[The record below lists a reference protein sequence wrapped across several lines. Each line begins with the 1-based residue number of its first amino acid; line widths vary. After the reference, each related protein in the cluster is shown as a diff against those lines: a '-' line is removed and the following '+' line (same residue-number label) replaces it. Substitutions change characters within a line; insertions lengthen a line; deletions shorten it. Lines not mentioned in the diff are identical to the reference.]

1 MSAPRSPRISRRTLR
16 AASALSLAVG
26 AGLAVTVAL
35 PATAGAVTTST
46 SASVTTDSAG
56 RRIQYTAAPGQTNKV
71 TVTVTSGDRVHRT
84 YVIDDVV
91 PITIESG
98 TPCTRPDSADLT
110 RISCTGERTDS
121 VLAMSLAD
129 GDDTVTYTN
138 ATGQNGTTGQVDLGS
153 GNDRSTDTTTSGFH
167 EVYGGPGDDTITGVG
182 TMWVQGGDGKDTI
195 HVGAHSHAMGENGV
209 DTIYADGD
217 GAMADGGRGND
228 FLYGGPGGQLLQG
241 GTDGNDTIRGGT
253 GNDQL
258 YGQTGNDILYGN
270 SGNDTIYGNSGNDQ
284 LYGGPGTDTLSGGPG
299 RNVVHQN

>member
-1 MSAPRSPRISRRTLR
+1 MVSTLGLVLGTAL
-16 AASALSLAVG
+16 AAS
-26 AGLAVTVAL
+26 VAL
-35 PATAGAVTTST
+35 PVTAGAATAP
-46 SASVTTDSAG
+46 ASVGTASEG

-71 TVTVTSGDRVHRT
+71 TVTVTSADRAHRT

-110 RISCTGERTDS
+110 RISCTGERADS
-121 VLAMSLAD
+121 VLAMRLDD

-138 ATGQNGTTGQVDLGS
+138 ATGQDGTTGLVDLGS
-153 GNDRSTDTTTSGFH
+153 GNDRSTDIGTRGFH
-167 EVYGGPGDDTITGVG
+167 EVYGGPGNDTITGSG
-182 TMWVQGGDGKDTI
+182 TMFVQGGDGKDTI
-195 HVGAHSHAMGENGV
+195 RVGAHSHAMGESGV

-217 GAMADGGRGND
+217 GAYADGGQGSD

-253 GNDQL
+253 GNDTL

-270 SGNDTIYGNSGNDQ
+270 SGNDK
-284 LYGGPGTDTLSGGPG
+284 LYGGPGRDALSGGPG
-299 RNVVHQN
+299 RNVVHQD